1 MSTPRDELLRHIR
14 QATWKMVLFIGLAII
29 VLVAARAWLEPKI
42 EQARVETLKSQLN
55 EIIPQTAYDNDLLHD
70 TITLSAPEYLGTD
83 KPVTLYRAR
92 KDGKPVGVLFETI
105 APDGYSGDIH
115 LLVGLY
121 ADGRIAGVRVLEHR
135 ETPGLGDKIELKKSP
150 WILSFNGKRLTP
162 ENEAQW
168 HVKKDGGIFDQFTGA
183 TITPRAVVKAVK
195 KALKF
200 YQQYRDRIWQP

>member
-1 MSTPRDELLRHIR
+1 MSTPREELLRHIR
-14 QATWKMVLFIGLAII
+14 QATGKMVLFIGLAII
-29 VLVAARAWLEPKI
+29 VLVAVRAWLEPKI

-55 EIIPQTAYDNDLLHD
+55 ETIPQTAYDNDLLQD
-70 TITLSAPEYLGTD
+70 TVMIRAPELLGTD

-92 KDGKPVGVLFETI
+92 KNGKPVGVVFETI

-115 LLVGLY
+115 LLVGIY

-150 WILSFNGKRLTP
+150 WILSFDGKRLTP

-195 KALKF
+195 KALAF
-200 YQQYRDRIWQP
+200 YQQYQDRIWQP

>member
-14 QATWKMVLFIGLAII
+14 QASTKMVLFIGLAIL
-29 VLVAARAWLEPKI
+29 VLVSARAFLEPKI
-42 EQARVETLKSQLN
+42 VQARINTLKSQLN
-55 EIIPQTAYDNDLLHD
+55 EIIPETAYNNDLLHD
-70 TITLSAPEYLGTD
+70 TITLKAPGALGTD
-83 KPVTLYRAR
+83 KPVTIYRAR

-115 LLVGLY
+115 LLVGIY

-150 WILSFNGKRLTP
+150 WILAFNGKRLTP

-195 KALKF
+195 KALVF
-200 YQQYRDRIWQP
+200 YQRNKDRIWQP